1 MPTIAGRPVSSARR
15 PATSPTMPTGH
26 GPTASS
32 AARSGP
38 PAVRMPVSTGA
49 GLIEPRLLAGSLA
62 RIGHAERGPGLG
74 DGRAHEVAASAV
86 GLLEHGG
93 QRGRLVDGR
102 GEQQPGGVERLPHPP
117 GGVEPGG
124 EDEADR
130 LQVHAVR
137 AHACLRQEGGD
148 PGPRRGPH
156 ALEAELRDRPVLA
169 EDRHHVRDGPDGGEV
184 RQVARLGLRAGDLA
198 QEQARDRERDA
209 RSRQPSIGIDVVV
222 ALRVDEGDRRG
233 QDLGQVV
240 VVGDDDVD
248 PARRRRGDLRDAR
261 GPGVDRHD
269 QRDAVPRRGLDR
281 RERQAVPLLQ
291 AAGDVRDGVQAEPPE
306 GEHELGEA
314 GQAIGIEVA
323 EHHDPLAALDGAP
336 GARDQ
341 AVGVGQQ
348 PRVVQPVG
356 GGTEEPGHRG
366 RIGDAASREDRGRE
380 RPETELASRRPNPGI
395 EVEGLREHPAVTRV
409 DHRREDA
416 TSALRRACPDGG
428 TVAGAGLAGSPADR
442 IGSRPRPGPTITW
455 RVGGLGEPRAR
466 RRAAGRP
473 ADATRRAAGR
483 R

>member
-1 MPTIAGRPVSSARR
+1 MPNAARASAMAARMRSRRVLFASSSTAASAAASSTVAASSSR
-15 PATSPTMPTGH
+15 A
-26 GPTASS
+26 ASS
-32 AARSGP
+32 ASPTRPAALSLGARTKPTVSRSTLSGRTLAFARRAAIP
-38 PAVRMPVSTGA
+38 GRGAVRMRSRPSCAIDRFSPRTGTMS
-49 GLIEPRLLAGSLA
+49 ETVPM
-62 RIGHAERGPGLG
+62 
-74 DGRAHEVAASAV
+74 V
-86 GLLEHGG
+86 
-93 QRGRLVDGR
+93 
-102 GEQQPGGVERLPHPP
+102 
-117 GGVEPGG
+117 
-124 EDEADR
+124 
-130 LQVHAVR
+130 
-137 AHACLRQEGGD
+137 
-148 PGPRRGPH
+148 
-156 ALEAELRDRPVLA
+156 
-169 EDRHHVRDGPDGGEV
+169 GEV
-184 RQVARLGLRAGDLA
+184 GQLARLGLRAGQLA

-209 RSRQPSIGIDVVV
+209 RSRQPSVGIDAVV

-281 RERQAVPLLQ
+281 RQRQAVPLLQ

-336 GARDQ
+336 DARDQ

-356 GGTEEPGHRG
+356 GGAEEPGHRG

-380 RPETELASRRPNPGI
+380 RPEAQLASRRADHGI
-395 EVEGLREHPAVTRV
+395 EVERLREHPAVTRV

-416 TSALRRACPDGG
+416 TSALRRACPDGR